1 MTTDTPTVAERLA
14 EHIASLDY
22 SNLPPAV
29 IDRTKDALLD
39 QLGCQLVG
47 STLGHCGVFYDFIN
61 GFAGQPE
68 ATVVNRDLKTWA
80 HDAAFVNATFGHA
93 CEIDDHID
101 TGGGHPGAYSTAVS
115 LALAE
120 KNRANGRAVI
130 AAIVAGYEI
139 AWRLGRTLSPAST
152 SSGWH
157 SQSTIGAFAST
168 AVAAK
173 LLNLNAAQLAHAFA
187 IAGSQAS
194 GTGEYGMSGGEVK
207 RMHSGLAAR
216 AGIQSAMLAKGGL
229 TGPLT
234 IFEGKYGMLRMLAR
248 KDDPTPM
255 IEGFG
260 EDFGVMH
267 VEFKYHPV
275 NISIQSPI
283 NLLTDLVE
291 SHDIK
296 PADVERID
304 VGCRTEHS
312 LTHVGAIYEPK
323 DVLGAQ
329 FSMPFSLAIRVAKRR
344 NDLKLYTD
352 PSVWRDPEVLRLAH
366 RVYLHFDPRLA
377 AHKRPGEAHGYGCHI
392 KVSLTDGRVFEKEE
406 EYQKGNPK
414 KPLSPAESSDKFR
427 RLASSAFSPNRIEKL
442 ISVVRRVEDLEYAR
456 ELTSLLIPTD
466 TMTSDVQSNLPRL
479 RIRINGYV
487 DTLSD

>member
-1 MTTDTPTVAERLA
+1 MPTLTPTVAEQLS
-14 EHIASLDY
+14 EHITGLDY
-22 SNLPPAV
+22 SNLPSYAV
-29 IDRTKDALLD
+29 ERTKEALLD
-39 QLGCQLVG
+39 QLGCQVVG
-47 STLGHCGVFYDFIN
+47 STLGHCGVIYEFIK

-68 ATVVNRDLKTWA
+68 GTVVNRDVKTWA

-120 KNRANGRAVI
+120 KGGANGKAVI
-130 AAIVAGYEI
+130 AAIAAGYEV

-152 SSGWH
+152 GNGWH

-173 LLNLNAAQLAHAFA
+173 LLNLSAGQLAQAFA

-216 AGIQSAMLAKGGL
+216 AGIQSAMLAKAGL

-234 IFEGKYGMLRMLAR
+234 IFEGKYGMVRMLAR
-248 KDDPTPM
+248 KDDATPL
-255 IEGFG
+255 IEGLR
-260 EDFGVMH
+260 EDFGIMH

-283 NLLTDLVE
+283 NLLSELVQ

-329 FSMPFSLAIRVAKRR
+329 FSMAFSLAIRVAKR
-344 NDLKLYTD
+344 LSLI
-352 PSVWRDPEVLRLAH
+352 
-366 RVYLHFDPRLA
+366 
-377 AHKRPGEAHGYGCHI
+377 HI
-392 KVSLTDGRVFEKEE
+392 
-406 EYQKGNPK
+406 
-414 KPLSPAESSDKFR
+414 
-427 RLASSAFSPNRIEKL
+427 
-442 ISVVRRVEDLEYAR
+442 
-456 ELTSLLIPTD
+456 
-466 TMTSDVQSNLPRL
+466 
-479 RIRINGYV
+479 
-487 DTLSD
+487 

>member
-1 MTTDTPTVAERLA
+1 MVKGTETIAERLG
-14 EHIASLDY
+14 EHITGLRY
-22 SNLPPAV
+22 SDFSRDV
-29 IDRTKDALLD
+29 IERTKEALLD

-47 STLGHCGVFYDFIN
+47 STLGHCDIIYDFIK
-61 GFAGQPE
+61 GFVGQPE
-68 ATVVNRDLKTWA
+68 ATVVNRPLKTWV

-93 CEIDDHID
+93 CEIDDHMD

-115 LALAE
+115 LALGE
-120 KNRANGRAVI
+120 KERANGKAVI
-130 AAIVAGYEI
+130 AAFVAGYEI
-139 AWRLGRTLSPAST
+139 SWRMGRTLLPPSIAN
-152 SSGWH
+152 GWH
-157 SQSTIGAFAST
+157 SQSTIGAFGST

-173 LLNLNAAQLAHAFA
+173 LLNLNAGQLAQAFA

-194 GTGEYGMSGGEVK
+194 GTTEYGMSGGEVK

-216 AGIQSAMLAKGGL
+216 AGIQSAMLAKAGL

-234 IFEGKYGMLRMLAR
+234 IFEGKYGMVRMLAR
-248 KDDPTPM
+248 KDDATPL
-255 IEGFG
+255 IEGFRA
-260 EDFGVMH
+260 DFGIMH

-283 NLLTDLVE
+283 NLLSELVQ

-329 FSMPFSLAIRVAKRR
+329 FSMPFSLAIRVAKRS

-352 PSVWRDPEVLRLAH
+352 PLVWRDPEVLALAH
-366 RVYLHFDPRLA
+366 RVHLHFDPRLA

-392 KVSLTDGRVFEKEE
+392 KVTLTDGRVLEKEE

-414 KPLSPAESSDKFR
+414 KPLTPAESSDKFR

-442 ISVVRRVEDLEYAR
+442 LSAVRRVEEWADAR
-456 ELTSLLIPTD
+456 ELTSLLIPEKP
-466 TMTSDVQSNLPRL
+466 MQ
-479 RIRINGYV
+479 
-487 DTLSD
+487 

>member
-1 MTTDTPTVAERLA
+1 MPTLTPTVAEQLS
-14 EHIASLDY
+14 EHITGLDY
-22 SNLPPAV
+22 SNLPSYAV
-29 IDRTKDALLD
+29 ERTKEALLD
-39 QLGCQLVG
+39 QLGCQVVG
-47 STLGHCGVFYDFIN
+47 STLGHCGVIYEFIK

-68 ATVVNRDLKTWA
+68 GTVVNRDLKTWA

-120 KNRANGRAVI
+120 KGGANGKAVI
-130 AAIVAGYEI
+130 AAIAAGYEV

-152 SSGWH
+152 GNGWH

-173 LLNLNAAQLAHAFA
+173 LLNLSAGQLAQAFA

-216 AGIQSAMLAKGGL
+216 AGIQSAMLAKAGL

-234 IFEGKYGMLRMLAR
+234 IFEGKYGMVRMLAR
-248 KDDPTPM
+248 KDDATPL

-260 EDFGVMH
+260 EDFGILH

-283 NLLTDLVE
+283 NLLSELVQ

-329 FSMPFSLAIRVAKRR
+329 FSMAFSLAIRVAKRS

-352 PSVWRDPEVLRLAH
+352 PLVWRDPEVLALAH
-366 RVYLHFDPRLA
+366 RVHLHFDPRLA

-392 KVSLTDGRVFEKEE
+392 KVTLTDGRVLEKQE

-414 KPLSPAESSDKFR
+414 KPLTPAESSDKFR
-427 RLASSAFSPNRIEKL
+427 RLASSAFSRNRIEKL
-442 ISVVRRVEDLEYAR
+442 LSAVRRVEEWADAR
-456 ELTSLLIPTD
+456 ELTSLLIPEKP
-466 TMTSDVQSNLPRL
+466 MQ
-479 RIRINGYV
+479 
-487 DTLSD
+487 

>member
-1 MTTDTPTVAERLA
+1 
-14 EHIASLDY
+14 
-22 SNLPPAV
+22 
-29 IDRTKDALLD
+29 
-39 QLGCQLVG
+39 
-47 STLGHCGVFYDFIN
+47 
-61 GFAGQPE
+61 
-68 ATVVNRDLKTWA
+68 LKTWA

-120 KNRANGRAVI
+120 KNSANGQAVI

-139 AWRLGRTLSPAST
+139 AWRMGRTLSPAST
-152 SSGWH
+152 GSGWH
-157 SQSTIGAFAST
+157 SQSTIGALAST

-173 LLNLNAAQLAHAFA
+173 LLNLTANQLAHAFA

-194 GTGEYGMSGGEVK
+194 GTAEYGISGGEVK

-216 AGIQSAMLAKGGL
+216 AGIQSAMLAKAGL

-234 IFEGKYGMLRMLAR
+234 IFEGKYGMVRMFAR
-248 KDDPTPM
+248 KDDATPL
-255 IEGFG
+255 IEGFK
-260 EDFGVMH
+260 EDFGIMH

-283 NLLTDLVE
+283 NLLSELVE

-296 PADVERID
+296 PSDVERID
-304 VGCRTEHS
+304 VGCRAEYS
-312 LTHVGAIYEPK
+312 LHHVGSIYEPQ

-329 FSMPFSLAIRVAKRR
+329 FSMPFSLAIRVAKRS

-366 RVYLHFDPRLA
+366 RVHLYFDPRLA
-377 AHKRPGEAHGYGCHI
+377 ARKAPGEAHGYGHHI
-392 KVSLTDGRVFEKEE
+392 KVTLTDGSVFENEE

-414 KPLSPAESSDKFR
+414 NPLTPAESNDKFR
-427 RLASSAFSPNRIEKL
+427 RLASSAFAPNRIEKL
-442 ISVVRRVEDLEYAR
+442 ISAVRRVEELTDIR
-456 ELTSLLIPTD
+456 ELTSLLILEK
-466 TMTSDVQSNLPRL
+466 Q
-479 RIRINGYV
+479 
-487 DTLSD
+487 

>member
-1 MTTDTPTVAERLA
+1 MPTLTPTVAEQLS
-14 EHIASLDY
+14 EHITGLDY
-22 SNLPPAV
+22 SNLPSYAV
-29 IDRTKDALLD
+29 ERTKEALLD
-39 QLGCQLVG
+39 QLGCQVVG
-47 STLGHCGVFYDFIN
+47 STLGHCGVIYEFIK

-68 ATVVNRDLKTWA
+68 GTVVNRDLKTWA

-120 KNRANGRAVI
+120 KGGANGKAVI
-130 AAIVAGYEI
+130 AAIAAGYEV

-152 SSGWH
+152 GNGWH

-173 LLNLNAAQLAHAFA
+173 LLNLSAGQLAQAFA

-216 AGIQSAMLAKGGL
+216 AGIQSAMLAKAGL

-234 IFEGKYGMLRMLAR
+234 IFEGKYGMVRMLAR
-248 KDDPTPM
+248 KDDATPL
-255 IEGFG
+255 IEGFR
-260 EDFGVMH
+260 EDFGIMH

-283 NLLTDLVE
+283 NLLSELVQ

-329 FSMPFSLAIRVAKRR
+329 FSMPFSLAIRVAKRS

-352 PSVWRDPEVLRLAH
+352 PLVWRDPEVLALAH
-366 RVYLHFDPRLA
+366 RVHLHFDPRLA

-392 KVSLTDGRVFEKEE
+392 KVTFTDGRVLEKQE

-414 KPLSPAESSDKFR
+414 KPLTPAESSDKFR

-442 ISVVRRVEDLEYAR
+442 LSAVRRVEEWADAR
-456 ELTSLLIPTD
+456 ELTSLLIPEKP
-466 TMTSDVQSNLPRL
+466 MQ
-479 RIRINGYV
+479 
-487 DTLSD
+487 

>member
-1 MTTDTPTVAERLA
+1 MATLTPTIAERLG
-14 EHIASLDY
+14 EHITSLDY
-22 SNLPPAV
+22 SNLPPAI

-47 STLGHCGVFYDFIN
+47 STLGHCGIIYDFIS

-68 ATVVNRDLKTWA
+68 ATVANRDLKTWA

-120 KNRANGRAVI
+120 KNRANGQAIVT
-130 AAIVAGYEI
+130 AIVAGYEI
-139 AWRLGRTLSPAST
+139 AWRMGRTLSPAST
-152 SSGWH
+152 GSGWH
-157 SQSTIGAFAST
+157 SQSTIGAFGST
-168 AVAAK
+168 AAAAK
-173 LLNLNAAQLAHAFA
+173 LLNLSAGQLAHAFA

-216 AGIQSAMLAKGGL
+216 AGIQSAMLAKAGL

-234 IFEGKYGMLRMLAR
+234 IFEGKYGMVRMLAR
-248 KDDPTPM
+248 KDDATPL
-255 IEGFG
+255 IEGFN
-260 EDFGVMH
+260 EDFGIMH

-283 NLLTDLVE
+283 NLLSELVE

-296 PADVERID
+296 PTDVERID

-312 LTHVGAIYEPK
+312 LTHVGAIYEPR

-329 FSMPFSLAIRVAKRR
+329 FSMPFSLAIRVARR
-344 NDLKLYTD
+344 SNDLKLYTD
-352 PSVWRDPEVLRLAH
+352 PSVWRDPEVLALAH
-366 RVYLHFDPRLA
+366 RVHLHFEPRLA

-392 KVSLTDGRVFEKEE
+392 KVTLKDGRTLEKEE

-442 ISVVRRVEDLEYAR
+442 INVVRRVEELADAR
-456 ELTSLLIPTD
+456 ELTSLLIPEK
-466 TMTSDVQSNLPRL
+466 
-479 RIRINGYV
+479 RIQ
-487 DTLSD
+487 

>member
-1 MTTDTPTVAERLA
+1 MTTLTHTVAEQLS
-14 EHIASLDY
+14 EHITGLDY
-22 SNLPPAV
+22 SNLPSYAV
-29 IDRTKDALLD
+29 ERTEEALLD
-39 QLGCQLVG
+39 QLGCQVVG
-47 STLGHCGVFYDFIN
+47 STLGHCGVIYEFIK

-68 ATVVNRDLKTWA
+68 GTVVNRDLKTWA

-120 KNRANGRAVI
+120 KGGANGKAVI
-130 AAIVAGYEI
+130 AAIAAGYEV

-152 SSGWH
+152 GNGWH

-173 LLNLNAAQLAHAFA
+173 LLNLSAGQLAQAFA

-216 AGIQSAMLAKGGL
+216 AGIQSAMLAKAGL

-234 IFEGKYGMLRMLAR
+234 IFEGKYGMVRMLAR
-248 KDDPTPM
+248 KDDATPL

-260 EDFGVMH
+260 EDFGIMH

-283 NLLTDLVE
+283 NLLSELVQ

-312 LTHVGAIYEPK
+312 LTHLWAIYEPK
-323 DVLGAQ
+323 
-329 FSMPFSLAIRVAKRR
+329 
-344 NDLKLYTD
+344 T
-352 PSVWRDPEVLRLAH
+352 VLR
-366 RVYLHFDPRLA
+366 
-377 AHKRPGEAHGYGCHI
+377 
-392 KVSLTDGRVFEKEE
+392 SLCS
-406 EYQKGNPK
+406 YH
-414 KPLSPAESSDKFR
+414 
-427 RLASSAFSPNRIEKL
+427 
-442 ISVVRRVEDLEYAR
+442 
-456 ELTSLLIPTD
+456 
-466 TMTSDVQSNLPRL
+466 
-479 RIRINGYV
+479 
-487 DTLSD
+487 

>member
-1 MTTDTPTVAERLA
+1 MSDTRTIAERLA
-14 EHIASLDY
+14 EHIVSLEY
-22 SNLPPAV
+22 SSFPHAV
-29 IDRTKDALLD
+29 VERTKDALLD

-47 STLGHCGVFYDFIN
+47 STLGHCNIIYDFIN
-61 GFAGQPE
+61 AFAGQPE

-120 KNRANGRAVI
+120 KNGADGRAVI
-130 AAIVAGYEI
+130 EAIVAGYET
-139 AWRLGRTLSPAST
+139 AWRMGRTLSPAST
-152 SSGWH
+152 GSGWH
-157 SQSTIGAFAST
+157 SQSTIGAFGST

-173 LLNLNAAQLAHAFA
+173 LLNLRAGQLAHAFA

-194 GTGEYGMSGGEVK
+194 GTTEYGMSGGEVK

-216 AGIQSAMLAKGGL
+216 AGIQSAMLAKAGL

-234 IFEGKYGMLRMLAR
+234 IFEGKYGIVRMLAR
-248 KDDPTPM
+248 KDDPTSL
-255 IEGFG
+255 IEGFN
-260 EDFGVMH
+260 EDFGIMH

-283 NLLTDLVE
+283 NLLTELVQ
-291 SHDIK
+291 SHEIK
-296 PADVERID
+296 PTDVERID
-304 VGCRTEHS
+304 VGCRAEHS
-312 LTHVGAIYEPK
+312 LTHVGAIYEPR

-329 FSMPFSLAIRVAKRR
+329 FSMPFSLAICIAKRS

-352 PSVWRDPEVLRLAH
+352 PAVWRDPEVLELAH

-377 AHKRPGEAHGYGCHI
+377 AHKRPGEPHGYGCHI
-392 KVSLTDGRVFEKEE
+392 KVTLTDGRVLEKEE

-414 KPLSPAESSDKFR
+414 KPLSPAESNDKFR
-427 RLASSAFSPNRIEKL
+427 RLACTAFSRDRTEKL
-442 ISVVRRVEDLEYAR
+442 VNAVRRLEELTDAR
-456 ELTSLLIPTD
+456 ELTSLLT
-466 TMTSDVQSNLPRL
+466 LE
-479 RIRINGYV
+479 NG
-487 DTLSD
+487 

>member
-1 MTTDTPTVAERLA
+1 MATTTATIAERLG
-14 EHIASLDY
+14 EHITGLNYD
-22 SNLPPAV
+22 NLPSHV
-29 IDRTKDALLD
+29 IDKTKEALLD

-47 STLGHCGVFYDFIN
+47 STLGHCNIIYDFIKD
-61 GFAGQPE
+61 FAGQPE

-120 KNRANGRAVI
+120 KGRANGRAII
-130 AAIVAGYEI
+130 AAIAAGYET

-152 SSGWH
+152 SNGWH

-173 LLNLNAAQLAHAFA
+173 LLNLNAGQLAQAFA

-234 IFEGKYGMLRMLAR
+234 IFEGKYGMVRMLAR
-248 KDDPTPM
+248 KDDATPM
-255 IEGFG
+255 IEGLGTEFG
-260 EDFGVMH
+260 IMH

-283 NLLTDLVE
+283 NLLTELVQ

-296 PADVERID
+296 PSQVERID

-329 FSMPFSLAIRVAKRR
+329 FSMPFSLALRVAKRS
-344 NDLKLYTD
+344 NDLRLYTD
-352 PSVWRDPEVLRLAH
+352 PSVWRDPEVLGLAH
-366 RVYLHFDPRLA
+366 RVYLHFEPRLA
-377 AHKRPGEAHGYGCHI
+377 GNKRPGEAHGYGCHI
-392 KVSLTDGRVFEKEE
+392 KVTLRDGRAFENEE
-406 EYQKGNPK
+406 EYQKGNPG
-414 KPLSPAESSDKFR
+414 KPLTAAEAADKFH
-427 RLASSAFSPNRIEKL
+427 RLASFALPDDRIDKIISA
-442 ISVVRRVEDLEYAR
+442 VRRLDNLEDPR
-456 ELTSLLIPTD
+456 ELTSLLVPEK
-466 TMTSDVQSNLPRL
+466 
-479 RIRINGYV
+479 
-487 DTLSD
+487 

>member
-1 MTTDTPTVAERLA
+1 MATPRPTIAEQLS
-14 EHIASLDY
+14 EHITGLDY
-22 SNLPPAV
+22 SNLPSNV
-29 IDRTKDALLD
+29 VERTKEALLD
-39 QLGCQLVG
+39 QLGCQVVG
-47 STLGHCGVFYDFIN
+47 STLGHCNIIYDFVK
-61 GFAGQPE
+61 GFAGEPE
-68 ATVVNRDLKTWA
+68 ATVVNRPLKTWA

-120 KNRANGRAVI
+120 KARANGKAVI
-130 AAIVAGYEI
+130 TAIAAGYEV
-139 AWRLGRTLSPAST
+139 AWRMGRTLSPAST
-152 SSGWH
+152 GNGWH
-157 SQSTIGAFAST
+157 SQSTIGAFGST

-173 LLNLNAAQLAHAFA
+173 LLDLNAAELAQAFA

-216 AGIQSAMLAKGGL
+216 AGIQSAMLAKAGL

-234 IFEGKYGMLRMLAR
+234 IFEGKYGMVRMLAR
-248 KDDPTPM
+248 KDDATPLV
-255 IEGFG
+255 EGFR
-260 EDFGVMH
+260 EDFGIMH

-283 NLLTDLVE
+283 NLLSELVQ

-312 LTHVGAIYEPK
+312 LTHVGAIYEPQ

-329 FSMPFSLAIRVAKRR
+329 FSMPFSLAIRVAKRS

-352 PSVWRDPEVLRLAH
+352 PSVWRDPEVLALAH
-366 RVYLHFDPRLA
+366 RVHLHFEPRLA
-377 AHKRPGEAHGYGCHI
+377 AHKRPGEAHGYGCHL
-392 KVSLTDGRVFEKEE
+392 KVTLTNGRVFEKEE
-406 EYQKGNPK
+406 EYQKGNPR
-414 KPLSPAESSDKFR
+414 KPLSPAESSEKFR
-427 RLASSAFSPNRIEKL
+427 RLASSAFTQNRIEKL
-442 ISVVRRVEDLEYAR
+442 ISAVRRVEELEDAR
-456 ELTSLLIPTD
+456 ELTSLLIPEK
-466 TMTSDVQSNLPRL
+466 
-479 RIRINGYV
+479 RIQ
-487 DTLSD
+487 

>member
-1 MTTDTPTVAERLA
+1 MPKLTPTVAEQLS
-14 EHIASLDY
+14 EHITGLDY
-22 SNLPPAV
+22 SNLPSYAV
-29 IDRTKDALLD
+29 ERTKEALLD
-39 QLGCQLVG
+39 QLGCQVVG
-47 STLGHCGVFYDFIN
+47 STLGHCGVIYEFIK

-68 ATVVNRDLKTWA
+68 ATVVNRNLKTWA

-120 KNRANGRAVI
+120 KVRANGKAVI
-130 AAIVAGYEI
+130 AAIAAGYEV

-152 SSGWH
+152 GNGWH

-173 LLNLNAAQLAHAFA
+173 LLNLSAGQLAQAFA

-216 AGIQSAMLAKGGL
+216 AGIQSAMLAKAGL

-234 IFEGKYGMLRMLAR
+234 IFEGKYGMVRMLAR
-248 KDDPTPM
+248 KDDATPLV
-255 IEGFG
+255 EGFRQ
-260 EDFGVMH
+260 DFGIMH

-283 NLLTDLVE
+283 NLLSELVQ

-312 LTHVGAIYEPK
+312 LTHVGAIYEPQ

-329 FSMPFSLAIRVAKRR
+329 FSMPFSLAIRVAKRS

-352 PSVWRDPEVLRLAH
+352 PSVWRDPEVLALAH
-366 RVYLHFDPRLA
+366 RVHLHFEPRLA

-392 KVSLTDGRVFEKEE
+392 KVTLKDGRELEKEE

-414 KPLSPAESSDKFR
+414 KPLTPAESNEKFR
-427 RLASSAFSPNRIEKL
+427 RLASSAFSQNRIGK
-442 ISVVRRVEDLEYAR
+442 IIGAVRPLEEVEDLK
-456 ELTSLLIPTD
+456 ELTSLLTPEK
-466 TMTSDVQSNLPRL
+466 
-479 RIRINGYV
+479 
-487 DTLSD
+487 

>member
-1 MTTDTPTVAERLA
+1 MPTLTPTVAEQLS
-14 EHIASLDY
+14 EHITGLDY
-22 SNLPPAV
+22 SNLPSYAV
-29 IDRTKDALLD
+29 ERTKEALLD
-39 QLGCQLVG
+39 QLGCQVVG
-47 STLGHCGVFYDFIN
+47 STLGHCGVIYEFIK

-68 ATVVNRDLKTWA
+68 GTVVNRDLKTWA

-120 KNRANGRAVI
+120 KGGANGKAVI
-130 AAIVAGYEI
+130 AAIAAGYEV

-152 SSGWH
+152 GNGWH

-173 LLNLNAAQLAHAFA
+173 LLNLSAGQLAQAFA

-216 AGIQSAMLAKGGL
+216 AGIQSAMLAKAGL

-234 IFEGKYGMLRMLAR
+234 IFEGKYGMVRMLAR
-248 KDDPTPM
+248 KDDATPL

-260 EDFGVMH
+260 EDFGILH

-283 NLLTDLVE
+283 NLLSELVQ

-329 FSMPFSLAIRVAKRR
+329 FSMAFSLAIRVAKRS

-352 PSVWRDPEVLRLAH
+352 PLVWRDPEVLALAH
-366 RVYLHFDPRLA
+366 RVHLHFDPRLA

-392 KVSLTDGRVFEKEE
+392 KVTLTDGRVLEKQE

-414 KPLSPAESSDKFR
+414 KPLTPAESSDKFR

-442 ISVVRRVEDLEYAR
+442 LSAVRRVEEWADAR
-456 ELTSLLIPTD
+456 ELTSLLIPEKP
-466 TMTSDVQSNLPRL
+466 MQ
-479 RIRINGYV
+479 
-487 DTLSD
+487 

>member
-1 MTTDTPTVAERLA
+1 MPTLTPTVAEQLS
-14 EHIASLDY
+14 EHITGLDY
-22 SNLPPAV
+22 SNLPSYAV
-29 IDRTKDALLD
+29 ERTKEALLD
-39 QLGCQLVG
+39 QLGCQVVG
-47 STLGHCGVFYDFIN
+47 STLDHCGVIYEFIK

-68 ATVVNRDLKTWA
+68 GTVVNRDLKTWA

-120 KNRANGRAVI
+120 KGGANGKAVI
-130 AAIVAGYEI
+130 AAIAAGYEV

-152 SSGWH
+152 GNGWH

-173 LLNLNAAQLAHAFA
+173 LLNLSAGQLAQAFA

-216 AGIQSAMLAKGGL
+216 AGIQSAMLAKAGL

-234 IFEGKYGMLRMLAR
+234 IFEGKYGMVRMLAR
-248 KDDPTPM
+248 KDDATPL
-255 IEGFG
+255 IEGFR
-260 EDFGVMH
+260 EDFGIMH

-283 NLLTDLVE
+283 NLLSELVQ

-329 FSMPFSLAIRVAKRR
+329 FSMPFSLAIRVAKRS

-352 PSVWRDPEVLRLAH
+352 PLVWRDPEVLALAH
-366 RVYLHFDPRLA
+366 RVHLHFDPRLA

-392 KVSLTDGRVFEKEE
+392 KVTLTDGRVLEKQE

-414 KPLSPAESSDKFR
+414 KPLTPAESSDKFR

-442 ISVVRRVEDLEYAR
+442 LSAVRRVEEWADAR
-456 ELTSLLIPTD
+456 ELTSLLIPEKP
-466 TMTSDVQSNLPRL
+466 MQ
-479 RIRINGYV
+479 
-487 DTLSD
+487 

>member
-1 MTTDTPTVAERLA
+1 MATVKGTVAERLG
-14 EHIASLDY
+14 EHIAGLRY
-22 SNLPPAV
+22 SDLSANV
-29 IDRTKDALLD
+29 IDKTKEALLD

-47 STLGHCGVFYDFIN
+47 STLGHCNIIYDFIKS
-61 GFAGQPE
+61 FAGEPE

-93 CEIDDHID
+93 CEIDDHMD

-120 KNRANGRAVI
+120 KTRANGQAVI

-139 AWRLGRTLSPAST
+139 AWRMGRTLLPASIAN
-152 SSGWH
+152 GWH

-173 LLNLNAAQLAHAFA
+173 LLNLSAGQLAQAFA

-194 GTGEYGMSGGEVK
+194 GTTEYGMSGGEVK

-216 AGIQSAMLAKGGL
+216 AGIQSAMLAKAGL

-234 IFEGKYGMLRMLAR
+234 IFEGKYGMLRMLAK
-248 KDDPTPM
+248 KDDPTPL
-255 IEGFG
+255 IEGFR
-260 EDFGVMH
+260 EDFGIMH

-283 NLLTDLVE
+283 NLLSELVQ
-291 SHDIK
+291 SHDFK
-296 PADVERID
+296 AGDVERID
-304 VGCRTEHS
+304 VGCRAEHS
-312 LTHVGAIYEPK
+312 LTHVGAIYEPQ

-329 FSMPFSLAIRVAKRR
+329 FSMPVSLAIRVVKRS

-352 PSVWRDPEVLRLAH
+352 PSVWRDPEVLGLAH
-366 RVYLHFDPRLA
+366 RVYLHADPRLKGA
-377 AHKRPGEAHGYGCHI
+377 KGLGVHL
-392 KVSLTDGRVFEKEE
+392 KVTLKDGRILEKEE
-406 EYQKGNPK
+406 KFQKGNLQN
-414 KPLSPAESSDKFR
+414 PLTQGELTDKYR
-427 RLASSAFSPNRIEKL
+427 RLASSVLSHERTEKV
-442 ISVVRRVEDLEYAR
+442 ISAVRRLDELRDVG
-456 ELTSLLIPTD
+456 ELTSLLIPE
-466 TMTSDVQSNLPRL
+466 R
-479 RIRINGYV
+479 
-487 DTLSD
+487 

>member
-1 MTTDTPTVAERLA
+1 MATLTPTVAELLG
-14 EHIASLDY
+14 EHITGLDY
-22 SNLPPAV
+22 SSLPSNV
-29 IDRTKDALLD
+29 VEGTKEALLD
-39 QLGCQLVG
+39 QLGCQIVG
-47 STLGHCGVFYDFIN
+47 STLGHCNIIYNFIK

-68 ATVVNRDLKTWA
+68 ATVVNRPLKTWA

-93 CEIDDHID
+93 CEIDDHLD

-120 KNRANGRAVI
+120 KLGANGKALI
-130 AAIVAGYEI
+130 AAIASGYEV
-139 AWRLGRTLSPAST
+139 AWRMGRTLSPAST
-152 SSGWH
+152 GNGWH
-157 SQSTIGAFAST
+157 SQSTIGAFGST

-173 LLNLNAAQLAHAFA
+173 LLNLNARQLAQAFA

-216 AGIQSAMLAKGGL
+216 AGIQSAMLAKAGL

-234 IFEGKYGMLRMLAR
+234 IFEGKYGMVRMLAK
-248 KDDPTPM
+248 KDDPTPL
-255 IEGFG
+255 IEGFR

-283 NLLTDLVE
+283 NLLSELVE
-291 SHDIK
+291 THDIK
-296 PADVERID
+296 PTDVERID

-312 LTHVGAIYEPK
+312 LTHVGAIYEPQ

-329 FSMPFSLAIRVAKRR
+329 FSMPFSLAIRVARR
-344 NDLKLYTD
+344 SNDLKLYTD
-352 PSVWRDPEVLRLAH
+352 PSVWRDPEVLALAH
-366 RVYLHFDPRLA
+366 RVHLHFDPRLA

-392 KVSLTDGRVFEKEE
+392 KVTLKDGRILEKEE
-406 EYQKGNPK
+406 EYQKGNPA
-414 KPLSPAESSDKFR
+414 KPLTPAESNEKFR
-427 RLASSAFSPNRIEKL
+427 RLASSAFSQDRIEKI
-442 ISVVRRVEDLEYAR
+442 ISTVRPLEELQDLK
-456 ELTSLLIPTD
+456 ELTSLLIPEK
-466 TMTSDVQSNLPRL
+466 
-479 RIRINGYV
+479 
-487 DTLSD
+487 

>member
-1 MTTDTPTVAERLA
+1 MATLTPTIAEQLS
-14 EHIASLDY
+14 EHITGLDY
-22 SNLPPAV
+22 SSLPASV
-29 IDRTKDALLD
+29 VERTKEALLD
-39 QLGCQLVG
+39 QLGCQIVG
-47 STLGHCGVFYDFIN
+47 STLGHCNIIYDFIK
-61 GFAGQPE
+61 GFAGEPE
-68 ATVVNRDLKTWA
+68 ATVVTRPLKTWA

-120 KNRANGRAVI
+120 KARANGKAVI
-130 AAIVAGYEI
+130 TAIAAGYEV
-139 AWRLGRTLSPAST
+139 AWRMGRTLSPAST
-152 SSGWH
+152 GNGWH
-157 SQSTIGAFAST
+157 SQSTIGAFGST

-173 LLNLNAAQLAHAFA
+173 LLNLNAGQLAQAFA

-216 AGIQSAMLAKGGL
+216 AGIQSAMLAKAGL

-234 IFEGKYGMLRMLAR
+234 IFEGKYGMVRMLAR
-248 KDDPTPM
+248 KDDATPLV
-255 IEGFG
+255 EGFR
-260 EDFGVMH
+260 EDFGIMH

-283 NLLTDLVE
+283 NLLTELVE

-312 LTHVGAIYEPK
+312 LTHVGAIYEPQ

-329 FSMPFSLAIRVAKRR
+329 FSMPFSLAIRVAKRS

-377 AHKRPGEAHGYGCHI
+377 AHKRPGEAHGYGCHL
-392 KVSLTDGRVFEKEE
+392 KVTLTDGRVFEKEE

-414 KPLSPAESSDKFR
+414 KPLSPAESRDKFR
-427 RLASSAFSPNRIEKL
+427 RLALSVFSQNRIEKL
-442 ISVVRRVEDLEYAR
+442 ISAVKRVEDLEDAR
-456 ELTSLLIPTD
+456 ELTSLLIPEK
-466 TMTSDVQSNLPRL
+466 
-479 RIRINGYV
+479 RIQ
-487 DTLSD
+487 

>member
-1 MTTDTPTVAERLA
+1 MTTLTPTIAEQLSG
-14 EHIASLDY
+14 HITGLDY
-22 SNLPPAV
+22 SNLPASV
-29 IDRTKDALLD
+29 VERTKEALLD
-39 QLGCQLVG
+39 QLGCQIVG
-47 STLGHCGVFYDFIN
+47 STLGHCNIIYDFIK

-68 ATVVNRDLKTWA
+68 ATVVNRPLKTWA

-120 KNRANGRAVI
+120 KARANGKAVI
-130 AAIVAGYEI
+130 AAIAAGYEV
-139 AWRLGRTLSPAST
+139 AWRMGRTLSPAST
-152 SSGWH
+152 GNGWH
-157 SQSTIGAFAST
+157 SQSTIGAFGST
-168 AVAAK
+168 AAAAK
-173 LLNLNAAQLAHAFA
+173 LLNLNAAQLAQAFA

-216 AGIQSAMLAKGGL
+216 AGIQSAMLAKAGL

-234 IFEGKYGMLRMLAR
+234 IFEGKYGMVRMLAR
-248 KDDPTPM
+248 KDDATPLV
-255 IEGFG
+255 EGFG
-260 EDFGVMH
+260 EDFGIMH

-283 NLLTDLVE
+283 NLLTELVE

-296 PADVERID
+296 PTDVERID

-312 LTHVGAIYEPK
+312 LTHVGAIYEPQ

-329 FSMPFSLAIRVAKRR
+329 FSMPFSLAIRVAKRS

-352 PSVWRDPEVLRLAH
+352 PSVWRDPEVLALAH
-366 RVYLHFDPRLA
+366 RVHLYFEPRLA

-392 KVSLTDGRVFEKEE
+392 KVTLKDGRTLEKEE

-414 KPLSPAESSDKFR
+414 KPLSPAESSEKFR
-427 RLASSAFSPNRIEKL
+427 RLASSSFSQNRIEK
-442 ISVVRRVEDLEYAR
+442 IVSAVRPLEELQDLK
-456 ELTSLLIPTD
+456 ELTSLLTPEK
-466 TMTSDVQSNLPRL
+466 
-479 RIRINGYV
+479 
-487 DTLSD
+487 